1 MQKCKTN
8 MPSAHASDFETISR
22 VDFSDILEMENNE
35 NNYLPNL
42 LSIDFDDESM
52 NEILSKLNEMISD
65 E

>member
-1 MQKCKTN
+1 

-35 NNYLPNL
+35 NNYLPDL